1 MKVIIYK
8 KFERFW
14 HWSQALL
21 MMAMLITGF
30 EIHGTYTLVGFGT
43 AVLWHEYCAFTL
55 MTLWVFAIFW
65 HFTTG
70 EWRQYIPTTYK
81 LSAVINYYSK
91 GIFKGET
98 HPFHPTAELKLNPLQ
113 RFTYL
118 GWKLVMA
125 PTVWITGLLLLF
137 YSEWESL
144 GLGFLSLGWIATLH
158 VISAFMIL
166 TFLIGHV
173 YMTTTGETPT
183 AHIKPCYV
191 VMKSVSE
198 TIKLNNQINTPRM

>member
-21 MMAMLITGF
+21 MMVMLVTGF

-70 EWRQYIPTTYK
+70 ECDNISR
-81 LSAVINYYSK
+81 
-91 GIFKGET
+91 
-98 HPFHPTAELKLNPLQ
+98 
-113 RFTYL
+113 
-118 GWKLVMA
+118 
-125 PTVWITGLLLLF
+125 
-137 YSEWESL
+137 
-144 GLGFLSLGWIATLH
+144 LH
-158 VISAFMIL
+158 TNL
-166 TFLIGHV
+166 TW
-173 YMTTTGETPT
+173 
-183 AHIKPCYV
+183 
-191 VMKSVSE
+191 
-198 TIKLNNQINTPRM
+198 

>member
-21 MMAMLITGF
+21 MIAMLITGF
-30 EIHGTYTLVGFGT
+30 EIHGTYTLFGFGT

-70 EWRQYIPTTYK
+70 EWRQYIPTTDK
-81 LSAVINYYSK
+81 LSAVINYYRN
-91 GIFKGET
+91 GIFKGEA

-113 RFTYL
+113 RFAYL

-125 PTVWITGLLLLF
+125 PVVWVTGLLLLF
-137 YSEWESL
+137 YSEWESI
-144 GLGFLSLGWIATLH
+144 GLGFLSLGWVATLH
-158 VISAFMIL
+158 IISAFMIL
-166 TFLIGHV
+166 AFLIGHV

-183 AHIKPCYV
+183 AHIKTMLRGYEVCQR
-191 VMKSVSE
+191 
-198 TIKLNNQINTPRM
+198 ND